1 MDAKPAPSRRTVLA
15 GAGVVV
21 GGVAGSSVLAAC
33 GGGGSSSNSSNSNGS
48 AASPGSGGSGS
59 GSGGGSGLAALSSIP
74 DGSTISVENP
84 NGGTLLLTR
93 KGNAVTALNAKCTHQ
108 GCTTA
113 PRGGIIQCPCHGSQF
128 QPGTGAVLQGPAA
141 APLAKVNVTVTNGQ
155 VTLA

>member
-1 MDAKPAPSRRTVLA
+1 MDAQPPVSRRTVLA

-21 GGVAGSSVLAAC
+21 GGIAGSSLLVAC
-33 GGGGSSSNSSNSNGS
+33 GGGSSGSSGS
-48 AASPGSGGSGS
+48 APTSAGSGGSG

-74 DGSTISVENP
+74 DGGTVSVENP

-108 GCTTA
+108 GCTVA
-113 PRGGIIQCPCHGSQF
+113 PQGGILQCPCHGSQF

-141 APLAKVNVTVTNGQ
+141 APLAKVNVTVANGQ